1 MEELDRYI
9 SSIVSDLKISK
20 KRKLE
25 LISEFK
31 DHLELLKL
39 QYMSEGYSET
49 EAIKKSIDS
58 FGEAKH
64 LRLNVANSL
73 SNYRNKI
80 TLLFGLLMIIS
91 FIFIGNRT
99 PIPGI
104 ELASVSSLL
113 PSSVFFMSIF
123 IPLGYWVPV
132 LFSKSKK
139 KLELLLLAL
148 PLTINLIIL
157 FSFFMMSS
165 IRINYIMAISISSF
179 IGALIGYI
187 LLISVN
193 KLYMINIKLL
203 TRN

>member
-1 MEELDRYI
+1 MEEFDRYI
-9 SSIVSDLKISK
+9 NSIVSGLKIRK

-25 LISEFK
+25 LIAEFK

-39 QYMSEGYSET
+39 QYMSEGYSEA
-49 EAIKKSIDS
+49 EAIRKSIDS
-58 FGEAKH
+58 FGQVKQ
-64 LRLNVANSL
+64 LRLNIINSL
-73 SNYRNKI
+73 SNYRNKM
-80 TLLFGLLMIIS
+80 TLLFGLLLIIS
-91 FIFIGNRT
+91 FILIGNKA

-104 ELASVSSLL
+104 ELGSSSNLL
-113 PSSVFFMSIF
+113 TSSVFFMMFF

-132 LFSKSKK
+132 IFSKSKK

-148 PLTINLIIL
+148 PLTINIIIL

-165 IRINYIMAISISSF
+165 IRINYIMTISISSF

-193 KLYMINIKLL
+193 KLNMINIKLP

>member
-39 QYMSEGYSET
+39 QYMSEGYSEA
-49 EAIKKSIDS
+49 ESIRKSIDD
-58 FGEAKH
+58 FGEVKQ
-64 LRLNVANSL
+64 LKLNIMNSL

-80 TLLFGLLMIIS
+80 TLLFGLLMILS
-91 FIFIGNRT
+91 FVFIGSRL
-99 PIPGI
+99 PMPGI
-104 ELASVSSLL
+104 ELASSSNLL
-113 PSSVFFMSIF
+113 TSSVFFMMIF
-123 IPLGYWVPV
+123 IPLGYWIPV
-132 LFSKSKK
+132 IFSKSKK

-148 PLTINLIIL
+148 PLTINIIIL

-187 LLISVN
+187 LLVSVN
-193 KLYMINIKLL
+193 KLYVINIKLL
-203 TRN
+203 TRS

>member
-9 SSIVSDLKISK
+9 SSIVADLKISK

-39 QYMSEGYSET
+39 QYMSEGYSEA
-49 EAIKKSIDS
+49 EAVRKSIDS
-58 FGEAKH
+58 FGEVKQ
-64 LRLNVANSL
+64 LKLNIMNSL
-73 SNYRNKI
+73 SNYRNRI
-80 TLLFGLLMIIS
+80 TLLFGLLLIIS
-91 FIFIGNRT
+91 LILIGNKI
-99 PIPGI
+99 PMPGI
-104 ELASVSSLL
+104 DLALSSNLL
-113 PSSVFFMSIF
+113 STSVFFMMIF

-132 LFSKSKK
+132 IFSKSKK

-148 PLTINLIIL
+148 PLTINVIIL

-165 IRINYIMAISISSF
+165 IRINYIISISISSF
-179 IGALIGYI
+179 LGGLIGYI
-187 LLISVN
+187 LLVSVN
-193 KLYMINIKLL
+193 KFYMINIKLL

>member
-39 QYMSEGYSET
+39 QYMSEGYSES
-49 EAIKKSIDS
+49 EAIRKSIDS
-58 FGEAKH
+58 FGEIKQ
-64 LRLNVANSL
+64 LRLNIMNSL

-80 TLLFGLLMIIS
+80 TLLFGLLLIIALM
-91 FIFIGNRT
+91 FVGNRM

-104 ELASVSSLL
+104 ELTSSSNLL
-113 PSSVFFMSIF
+113 TSSIIFMMLF

-132 LFSKSKK
+132 IFSKAKK

-148 PLTINLIIL
+148 PLTINVIIL

-165 IRINYIMAISISSF
+165 IRINYIMTISISSF

-187 LLISVN
+187 LLVSVN

-203 TRN
+203 TRI